1 MFFDNQLYV
10 YMKPD
15 NTHLLVKLQEYLRD
29 IKTWMNS
36 NFLFLNSEKTEVF
49 VLGLKKLINM
59 VSNQILSLDGIALAS
74 SNTGRT
80 LRIFFD

>member
-1 MFFDNQLYV
+1 
-10 YMKPD
+10 MKPD
-15 NTHLLVKLQEYLRD
+15 NTHLLVKLQEHLRD

-36 NFLFLNSEKTEVF
+36 NFLFLNSDKTYVF
-49 VLGLKKLINM
+49 VLGRKKLINM
-59 VSNQILSLDGIALAS
+59 VSNQILSLVGIALAS